1 METEK
6 TLYINRKKHYYNL
19 LKKQN
24 ETISFISLL
33 RFIIFASGLG
43 FTIFFYLR
51 HNYYLTLCVFIGASF
66 IFVFLAIKHNKIKHN
81 KIRCSILCDINENSL
96 SRLNNNWKHFSD
108 SGEDFIDEDHNYSK
122 DLDIFGESSLFQWI
136 NSCTTYLGRK
146 KLKDTLSSPIYSAEE
161 IHKRQ
166 DVIIELADNIGWSQ
180 RFQAEAILSE
190 NKNHDPEELFQWAQ
204 DKNEFFL
211 KPIVISIINILPII
225 TILLFISSLIFSRVL
240 YKIGLIAIVL
250 QIILLIIGY
259 KEVNRNLSTVYD
271 YKNTIII
278 YNNLLMLIEKKKFS
292 SEYSKKLKER
302 LINAEGLK
310 ASFQIRKLV
319 KLVNLISD
327 RKNIYYLPINIL
339 FLWDYQCLIKLQR
352 FKKASGDSLKSWLE
366 VIGEMEALNS
376 LSTIAYEHSDWAM
389 PKFQEGSPIFKGKK
403 LGHPLLGSKRIYND
417 VFIERSQNVLLITGS
432 NMSGKSTL
440 LRTTGINL
448 VLAYAGAPVCA
459 EDFCCSIMDIYTC
472 MRTSDNLEKNI
483 SSFYAELLR
492 IKKLVSATENKAP
505 IFFLLDEIFKGTNSI
520 DRHTGAKVLV
530 SKLST
535 ENALGF
541 VSTHDLELGEIE
553 NTNKRV
559 KNYHL
564 KEYYKDD
571 KLYFD
576 YKLRTGVSTTRNA
589 LYLMK
594 MAGLEIPSD
603 LEIPK

>member
-6 TLYINRKKHYYNL
+6 KLYANRKKHYDNL

-24 ETISFISLL
+24 EMVSFISLL
-33 RFIIFASGLG
+33 RFLVFASGLG

-51 HNYYLTLCVFIGASF
+51 PNYYLCLSVLIATLL
-66 IFVFLAIKHNKIKHN
+66 IFVFLAIKHSKIKHN
-81 KIRCSILCDINENSL
+81 KIRCSTLSKINENCIK
-96 SRLNNNWKHFSD
+96 RLTNNWKEFSD
-108 SGEDFIDEDHNYSK
+108 NGEDFSDENHNYTK
-122 DLDIFGESSLFQWI
+122 DLDIFGDNSLFQWI

-146 KLKDTLSSPIYSAEE
+146 KLKDTFSAPIYSIEE
-161 IHKRQ
+161 IYKRQ
-166 DVIIELADNIGWSQ
+166 EAIKELTNNIGWTQ
-180 RFQAEAILSE
+180 RFEAEAILSE
-190 NKNHDPEELFQWAQ
+190 NKNHNPEELFKWVQS
-204 DKNEFFL
+204 KNEFFL
-211 KPIVISIINILPII
+211 KSWVIAIIRILPVI
-225 TILLFISSLIFSRVL
+225 TLSIFVSSLIFPNIS
-240 YKIGLIAIVL
+240 YKIGLIGVVI
-250 QIILLIIGY
+250 QIILLSLGY
-259 KEVNRNLSTVYD
+259 KEVSKNLDTVHQ
-271 YKNTIII
+271 YKNTILI
-278 YNNLLMLIEKKKFS
+278 YNKLLVHIENKKFS
-292 SEYSKKLKER
+292 SEYLIKLKEK
-302 LINAEGLK
+302 LINSKGLT
-310 ASFQIRKLV
+310 ASFQIK
-319 KLVNLISD
+319 KLVNLVTLISD
-327 RKNIYYLPINIL
+327 RKNMYYIPINIL
-339 FLWDYQCLIKLQR
+339 TLWDYQCLINLQR
-352 FKKASGDSLKSWLE
+352 FKKASGASLKSWLE

-376 LSTIAYEHSDWAM
+376 LSAIAYEHSNWTM
-389 PKFQEGSPIFKGKK
+389 PKFKEGSPIFKAKS
-403 LGHPLLGSKRIYND
+403 LGHPLLGTSRVYND
-417 VFIERSQNVLLITGS
+417 VLIEKSRNILLITGS

-459 EDFCCSIMDIYTC
+459 DDFYCSIMDIYTC

-530 SKLST
+530 SKLSN

-553 NTNKRV
+553 NTNVKV

-564 KEYYKDD
+564 REYYKDD

-576 YKLRTGVSTTRNA
+576 YKLRPGVSTTRNA

-594 MAGLEIPSD
+594 MAGLEIPPD
-603 LEIPK
+603 IEIPK

>member
-1 METEK
+1 MITEK
-6 TLYINRKKHYYNL
+6 KLYINRKKHYEYL

-24 ETISFISLL
+24 ETASFIGIL
-33 RFIIFASGLG
+33 RFLIFASGLG

-51 HNYYLTLCVFIGASF
+51 SNYYLCLSVLIATTV
-66 IFVFLAIKHNKIKHN
+66 IFVFFAIKHSKIKHN
-81 KIRCSILCDINENSL
+81 KIRCSILCEINENAIK
-96 SRLNNNWKHFSD
+96 RLNGNWKDFSD
-108 SGEDFIDEDHNYSK
+108 DGKDFFDEEHNYSR

-136 NSCTTYLGRK
+136 NSCITYLGRK
-146 KLKDTLSSPIYSAEE
+146 KLKDTLSSPIYS
-161 IHKRQ
+161 IKQIYKRQ
-166 DVIIELADNIGWSQ
+166 EAIRELAKNMGWTQ
-180 RFQAEAILSE
+180 RFEAEAILSE
-190 NKNHDPEELFQWAQ
+190 NKNHNPEELIQWAE

-211 KPIVISIINILPII
+211 KSWVITITRLLPIVTLSVFVLSLFFTKVSYRLGLIGIVIQMIMLTLGYREISSNLDTVNEYKD
-225 TILLFISSLIFSRVL
+225 TIL
-240 YKIGLIAIVL
+240 
-250 QIILLIIGY
+250 
-259 KEVNRNLSTVYD
+259 
-271 YKNTIII
+271 I
-278 YNNLLMLIEKKKFS
+278 YNKLLMHIEKTNFN
-292 SEYSKKLKER
+292 SEYLKS
-302 LINAEGLK
+302 LK
-310 ASFQIRKLV
+310 AKLFNADGIKASHQIKRLG

-327 RKNIYYLPINIL
+327 RKNIYYLPINII
-339 FLWDYQCLIKLQR
+339 FLLDYQCLINLQR
-352 FKKASGDSLKSWLE
+352 FKKTSGISLKSWLE

-376 LSTIAYEHSDWAM
+376 LSTITYEHKDWAM
-389 PKFQEGSPIFKGKK
+389 PKFQEEPPIFKAKN
-403 LGHPLLGSKRIYND
+403 LGHPLLGASRVYND
-417 VFIERSQNVLLITGS
+417 IHIEKSQNILLITGS

-459 EDFCCSIMDIYTC
+459 ESFYCSIMDIYTC

-492 IKKLVSATENKAP
+492 IKKLVTATENNAP

-535 ENALGF
+535 DNALGF
-541 VSTHDLELGEIE
+541 VSTHDLELGDIE
-553 NTNKRV
+553 KTNKKV

-576 YKLRTGVSTTRNA
+576 YKLRSGVSTTRNA

-594 MAGLEIPSD
+594 MAGLDIPSD
-603 LEIPK
+603 LELPQ

>member
-1 METEK
+1 METKK
-6 TLYINRKKHYYNL
+6 TLYANRKLHYDNL

-33 RFIIFASGLG
+33 RFLVFVSGLG
-43 FTIFFYLR
+43 FIIFFYLR
-51 HNYYLTLCVFIGASF
+51 PNYYLCLSALIATLVIFI
-66 IFVFLAIKHNKIKHN
+66 FLAIKHNKIKRN
-81 KIRCSILCDINENSL
+81 KIRCSILSEINKNCIK
-96 SRLNNNWKHFSD
+96 RLNNNWKEFSD
-108 SGEDFIDEDHNYSK
+108 SGDDFSDEDHNYSK

-136 NSCTTYLGRK
+136 NACTTYLGRK
-146 KLKDTLSSPIYSAEE
+146 KLKDTFSSPIYSIQQ

-166 DVIIELADNIGWSQ
+166 DAIKELSNNIGWTQ

-190 NKNHDPEELFQWAQ
+190 NKNHNPEGLFQWVQ
-204 DKNEFFL
+204 IKNEFFL
-211 KPIVISIINILPII
+211 KSWVIAVIRILPII
-225 TILLFISSLIFSRVL
+225 TISLLVSSLVFSNVS
-240 YKIGLIAIVL
+240 YKIGLLAIVL
-250 QIILLIIGY
+250 HIILLSLGY
-259 KEVNRNLSTVYD
+259 KSASIDLDTVHQ
-271 YKNTIII
+271 YKNTILI
-278 YNNLLMLIEKKKFS
+278 YNKLLLHIEKKTFS
-292 SEYSKKLKER
+292 SEYLIKLKEK
-302 LINAEGLK
+302 LVNSQGIT
-310 ASFQIRKLV
+310 ASFQIKKLV
-319 KLVNLISD
+319 NLVNLISD
-327 RKNIYYLPINIL
+327 RKNMYYIPINIL
-339 FLWDYQCLIKLQR
+339 TLWDYQCLINLQR
-352 FKKASGDSLKSWLE
+352 FKSASGASLKSWLE

-376 LSTIAYEHSDWAM
+376 LSSIAYEHRDWTM
-389 PKFQEGSPIFKGKK
+389 PKFQEDPPIFKAKS
-403 LGHPLLGSKRIYND
+403 LGHPLLGTSRVYND
-417 VFIERSQNVLLITGS
+417 VHIEKSQNILLITGS

-459 EDFCCSIMDIYTC
+459 ENFYCSIMDIYTC

-492 IKKLVSATENKAP
+492 IKKLVTATENKAP
-505 IFFLLDEIFKGTNSI
+505 LFFLLDEIFKGTNSI

-553 NTNKRV
+553 KTNRKV

-576 YKLRTGVSTTRNA
+576 YKLRSGVSTTRNA

-594 MAGLEIPSD
+594 MAGLEIPPD
-603 LEIPK
+603 LEIP

>member
-1 METEK
+1 M
-6 TLYINRKKHYYNL
+6 
-19 LKKQN
+19 
-24 ETISFISLL
+24 
-33 RFIIFASGLG
+33 
-43 FTIFFYLR
+43 
-51 HNYYLTLCVFIGASF
+51 
-66 IFVFLAIKHNKIKHN
+66 
-81 KIRCSILCDINENSL
+81 
-96 SRLNNNWKHFSD
+96 
-108 SGEDFIDEDHNYSK
+108 
-122 DLDIFGESSLFQWI
+122 
-136 NSCTTYLGRK
+136 
-146 KLKDTLSSPIYSAEE
+146 
-161 IHKRQ
+161 
-166 DVIIELADNIGWSQ
+166 
-180 RFQAEAILSE
+180 
-190 NKNHDPEELFQWAQ
+190 
-204 DKNEFFL
+204 
-211 KPIVISIINILPII
+211 
-225 TILLFISSLIFSRVL
+225 
-240 YKIGLIAIVL
+240 
-250 QIILLIIGY
+250 
-259 KEVNRNLSTVYD
+259 
-271 YKNTIII
+271 
-278 YNNLLMLIEKKKFS
+278 
-292 SEYSKKLKER
+292 KLKER

-310 ASFQIRKLV
+310 ASFQIKKLV

-339 FLWDYQCLIKLQR
+339 FLWDYQCLINLQR

-389 PKFQEGSPIFKGKK
+389 PKFQGGSPIFKAKK
-403 LGHPLLGSKRIYND
+403 LGHPLLGNKRVYND
-417 VFIERSQNVLLITGS
+417 VLIERSQNVLLITGS

-492 IKKLVSATENKAP
+492 IKKLVSATEKKAP

-520 DRHTGAKVLV
+520 DRHTGATVLV

-553 NTNKRV
+553 NTNRRV

-571 KLYFD
+571 KLFFD
-576 YKLRTGVSTTRNA
+576 YKLRPGVSTTRNA

-594 MAGLEIPSD
+594 MAGLEIPPD